1 MIDTITLPRPM
12 VNALLH
18 QAQLAGKK
26 IALGLITEKNNQVI
40 DHYPFSENIDPS
52 AVEKTLEEIQ
62 NNNEQIFAVYRSG
75 DNEQHKL
82 LNKVLN
88 SENLLQLSIS
98 QDIKGVLQLTG
109 EHEKTGAN
117 EIQLL
122 IS

>member
-1 MIDTITLPRPM
+1 MIETITLPRTM

-26 IALGLITEKNNQVI
+26 TALGLITEKNNQVI
-40 DHYPFSENIDPS
+40 SHYPFSESINSSDIK
-52 AVEKTLEEIQ
+52 KTLEKIQ

-82 LNKVLN
+82 LNKVVDN
-88 SENLLQLSIS
+88 KNLLQMSIS

>member
-1 MIDTITLPRPM
+1 MIKTITLPRTM

-26 IALGLITEKNNQVI
+26 TALGLITEKNNQVI
-40 DHYPFSENIDPS
+40 GHYPFSESINSSDIK
-52 AVEKTLEEIQ
+52 KTLAEIQ

-82 LNKVLN
+82 LNKAVDN
-88 SENLLQLSIS
+88 KNLLQMSIS